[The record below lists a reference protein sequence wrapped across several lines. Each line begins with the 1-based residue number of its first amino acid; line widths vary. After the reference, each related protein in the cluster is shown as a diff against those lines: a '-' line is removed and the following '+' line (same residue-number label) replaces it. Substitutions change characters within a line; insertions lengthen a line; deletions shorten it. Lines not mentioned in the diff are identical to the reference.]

1 MPAHHTNS
9 AEFIHSQVGGN
20 TERPLTYTG
29 SPWQLVLSDA
39 KFLLSNIYLLPFLFW
54 PFSPCPNG
62 PLDELYPSLPNLQG
76 LALHF
81 VLFFLQLGFLI
92 SLLFLTYLP
101 VSLYTLYILIVLGL
115 NVLVC
120 RLLNGGIPADG
131 LHSTEDE
138 VSRKWEPHPD
148 ESWIFLNGICVGKHW
163 LQSNVD
169 LLSRIFRRPVV
180 GVHNKTSGV
189 VFDLVQCLIQRWLL
203 YATSDIRDCYILV
216 KKALY
221 RREIK
226 KVVLILHSQGGIEGG
241 MIVDWLLNEVPQDLL
256 QNLEVYT
263 FGCMAN
269 HFNNPYR
276 SSASSAAV
284 TAAAAIKTVNSNI
297 LRQRAI
303 SHVEHYA
310 NNYDFASRFGV
321 LNFTQIAP
329 KDKLENRFMGR
340 VFVNPKT
347 GHQLN
352 QHYLSSI
359 FPLDATGS
367 YTRDPEDGDFMAL
380 KANVNQNKG
389 GSAERESLL
398 QSLCAA
404 EAAAPLEGTLM
415 NVTPTSPV
423 NTRYAD
429 FVLRD
434 GGVSGDGVPELR
446 MWQLSRLWMYRNG
459 LVPPSEPDT
468 SIHG

>member
-1 MPAHHTNS
+1 
-9 AEFIHSQVGGN
+9 
-20 TERPLTYTG
+20 
-29 SPWQLVLSDA
+29 
-39 KFLLSNIYLLPFLFW
+39 
-54 PFSPCPNG
+54 
-62 PLDELYPSLPNLQG
+62 
-76 LALHF
+76 
-81 VLFFLQLGFLI
+81 LFFVQLGFLI

-101 VSLYTLYILIVLGL
+101 ASLYIWYILIVLGL

-120 RLLNGGIPADG
+120 RRLNGGIPGDG

-138 VSRKWEPHPD
+138 VSGIWEPHPD
-148 ESWIFLNGICVGKHW
+148 EYWIFLNGICVGKHW

-180 GVHNKTSGV
+180 GIHNKTSGV

-203 YATSDIRDCYILV
+203 YATSDIRDCYVLV

-221 RREIK
+221 RQGIK

-256 QNLEVYT
+256 QKLEVYT

-276 SSASSAAV
+276 SSASSAAA
-284 TAAAAIKTVNSNI
+284 TAAAANKTVNPDV

-321 LNFTQIAP
+321 LNFTRTAP

-347 GHQLN
+347 GHQFN

-359 FPLDATGS
+359 FPLDATGR

-380 KANVNQNKG
+380 KANVSQNKG
-389 GSAERESLL
+389 DSGEREGLL
-398 QSLCAA
+398 QSLCAT
-404 EAAAPLEGTLM
+404 EAVSRLEGELM

-423 NTRYAD
+423 NTRNSD

-434 GGVSGDGVPELR
+434 GEVGGYGVTELR

-459 LVPPSEPDT
+459 LSPPAEPGT
-468 SIHG
+468 SVHG